1 MSNREGKRY
10 TARFKFQVIMEVIQS
25 SKPIGQIA
33 RGYGVHPITIHKWK
47 KDFMEKGPEL
57 FGQKTTIHE
66 YEKKIRDLEQLI
78 GHKEVEIALLKNF
91 LTGASP
97 ERRRSN

>member
-1 MSNREGKRY
+1 MSNKYGKRY
-10 TARFKFQVIMEVIQS
+10 TPRFKFQVVMEVLNGT
-25 SKPIGQIA
+25 KTIGQIA
-33 RGYGVHPITIHKWK
+33 RGYGVHPITISHWK
-47 KDFMEKGPEL
+47 KEFLEKGPEL

-97 ERRRSN
+97 ERRKSS